1 MVGSAGRTLSV
12 PAGGDLQAAL
22 DAAQPGDTVSLA
34 AGAIFRGNFILRRKA
49 GSEWIVV
56 RSATSDEVL
65 RPGARVTPA
74 SAPVMA
80 RLVTPN
86 GAPALQAAPGARRYR
101 LIGLELTVAADVARV
116 RQIVAFGGLQSTLS
130 GTPSDLILD
139 RCYVHGRP
147 DAEVFRGILLNS
159 GAAAVVDSHVS
170 EIHVAGSD
178 SQAVLGYNG
187 PGPFKIVN
195 NHLEAAGE
203 NVMFGGGDPRI
214 ADLVPSDIEIRRN
227 HLVKPLQW
235 RRGEAEAGT
244 RWTVKNLLE
253 LKNAQ
258 RVLIE
263 GNVLENVWAESQGGA
278 ALVLT
283 PRSDGAAPWTVVQDV
298 MVRHNL
304 IRNALGGF
312 GGQAVDDGHPTRP
325 LRRIAIV
332 NNLWLAVDRAFFTI
346 AVPAAAPVE
355 DLVVD
360 HNTAVPTRYFSYDI
374 DPARSPAL
382 VRFQYTN
389 NLTGFGVFGVK
400 YPRTVADAAR
410 LTPDAVI
417 GGNVLVRL
425 GAVTDGRERP
435 DGRPWEWDPARYRV
449 LASAEEAGLNPDGT
463 LLPTSPL
470 KGRGTDG
477 SDPGVDFD
485 ALGRLLGA
493 PPS

>member
-1 MVGSAGRTLSV
+1 
-12 PAGGDLQAAL
+12 
-22 DAAQPGDTVSLA
+22 
-34 AGAIFRGNFILRRKA
+34 
-49 GSEWIVV
+49 
-56 RSATSDEVL
+56 
-65 RPGARVTPA
+65 
-74 SAPVMA
+74 
-80 RLVTPN
+80 
-86 GAPALQAAPGARRYR
+86 
-101 LIGLELTVAADVARV
+101 V
-116 RQIVAFGGLQSTLS
+116 RQIVAFGGLQTSLS
-130 GTPSDLILD
+130 ATPSDLILD
-139 RCYVHGRP
+139 RCYVHGHP

-170 EIHVAGSD
+170 EIHVSGSD
-178 SQAVLGYNG
+178 SQAILGYNG
-187 PGPFKIVN
+187 PGPFKLVN

-227 HLVKPLQW
+227 RLVKPLRW
-235 RRGEAEAGT
+235 RRSGTDAGP
-244 RWTVKNLLE
+244 RWTIKNLLE

-298 MVRHNL
+298 MVRHNV
-304 IRNALGGF
+304 IRNAMGGF

-332 NNLWLAVDRAFFTI
+332 NNLWLGVDRVFFTM

-360 HNTAVPTRYFSYDI
+360 HNTAVPTRYFSFDL
-374 DPARSPAL
+374 DPARAPAL

-400 YPRTVADAAR
+400 YPRTVREATR
-410 LTPDAVI
+410 LAPDAVI
-417 GGNVLVRL
+417 EGNVLVRL
-425 GAVTDGRERP
+425 GEVTDGRERP
-435 DGRPWEWDPARYRV
+435 DGTPWEWDPARYRV
-449 LASAEEAGLNPDGT
+449 LSSAAEAGLNPDGT
-463 LLPTSPL
+463 LTAASPL

-477 SDPGVDFD
+477 SDPGVDFEGLKR
-485 ALGRLLGA
+485 ALGEA